1 MIHKLKELYRGAT
14 PIQSLVTY
22 YALATVAAFILL
34 SLPCF
39 KNPGA
44 KISFLDTL
52 FMAISTI
59 SVTGLT
65 TFPIEQVYNQ
75 GGVVLLEFL
84 FQVGGFG
91 ITMLSTVALVIAG
104 KRISLHQRQLIQFD
118 MNQPRLSG
126 MVRLVTS
133 VFGLMIFVQIV
144 FGVIFA
150 AYFKATGVWT
160 TWPAAF
166 FHGIYVSVSS
176 VTNAGFDVTGNSIIP
191 FRHHYGF
198 LFIVMILIIIGS
210 IGYPV
215 LIECENWAFYKFSK
229 QTTKRRFRF
238 SLFAKMAVFFA
249 VFFFIVGTILIYF
262 SEMRGTLSRQDW
274 FDKLMTAMFYSV
286 SSRNAGLQIN
296 DMAEFNTTTILI
308 LAILMFIGASPSSV
322 GGGVRTTTV
331 GIFILYM
338 FSFTRGHNN
347 INVFNRRI
355 GRDDVQKAIVVVG
368 LSTILCV
375 GAILILSIT
384 EDASLLSIVFE
395 VASAFGTT
403 GLSLGIT
410 SSLTLVGKIV
420 IMVLMFVGRI
430 GMLYTL
436 LFFIPKRNR
445 DLSYELPTEKIIIG

>member
-39 KNPGA
+39 KNTGA
-44 KISFLDTL
+44 RISFLDTL

-150 AYFKATGVWT
+150 AYFKATGVWKC
-160 TWPAAF
+160 AE
-166 FHGIYVSVSS
+166 
-176 VTNAGFDVTGNSIIP
+176 
-191 FRHHYGF
+191 RC
-198 LFIVMILIIIGS
+198 L
-210 IGYPV
+210 
-215 LIECENWAFYKFSK
+215 
-229 QTTKRRFRF
+229 
-238 SLFAKMAVFFA
+238 AK
-249 VFFFIVGTILIYF
+249 
-262 SEMRGTLSRQDW
+262 
-274 FDKLMTAMFYSV
+274 
-286 SSRNAGLQIN
+286 
-296 DMAEFNTTTILI
+296 
-308 LAILMFIGASPSSV
+308 
-322 GGGVRTTTV
+322 
-331 GIFILYM
+331 
-338 FSFTRGHNN
+338 
-347 INVFNRRI
+347 
-355 GRDDVQKAIVVVG
+355 
-368 LSTILCV
+368 
-375 GAILILSIT
+375 
-384 EDASLLSIVFE
+384 
-395 VASAFGTT
+395 T
-403 GLSLGIT
+403 GLT
-410 SSLTLVGKIV
+410 
-420 IMVLMFVGRI
+420 
-430 GMLYTL
+430 
-436 LFFIPKRNR
+436 N
-445 DLSYELPTEKIIIG
+445 

>member
-160 TWPAAF
+160 TWPTAF

-210 IGYPV
+210 IGYHGFDRVRKLGFLQIQQADDEAQIP
-215 LIECENWAFYKFSK
+215 
-229 QTTKRRFRF
+229 
-238 SLFAKMAVFFA
+238 FFA
-249 VFFFIVGTILIYF
+249 VCQNGGLFCGLLFHRRHDPDLFFGN
-262 SEMRGTLSRQDW
+262 
-274 FDKLMTAMFYSV
+274 A
-286 SSRNAGLQIN
+286 RNAV
-296 DMAEFNTTTILI
+296 
-308 LAILMFIGASPSSV
+308 SP
-322 GGGVRTTTV
+322 R
-331 GIFILYM
+331 
-338 FSFTRGHNN
+338 
-347 INVFNRRI
+347 
-355 GRDDVQKAIVVVG
+355 
-368 LSTILCV
+368 
-375 GAILILSIT
+375 
-384 EDASLLSIVFE
+384 
-395 VASAFGTT
+395 
-403 GLSLGIT
+403 
-410 SSLTLVGKIV
+410 LV
-420 IMVLMFVGRI
+420 
-430 GMLYTL
+430 
-436 LFFIPKRNR
+436 
-445 DLSYELPTEKIIIG
+445 